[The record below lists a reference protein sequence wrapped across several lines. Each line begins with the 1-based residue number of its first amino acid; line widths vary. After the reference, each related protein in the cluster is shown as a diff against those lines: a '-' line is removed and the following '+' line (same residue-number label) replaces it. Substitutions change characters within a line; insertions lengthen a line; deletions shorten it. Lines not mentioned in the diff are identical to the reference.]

1 MIGPKSGL
9 KWSCRLASPATY
21 GAESG
26 QQRHQRGVGRLL
38 AVGLNYPR
46 GEKMKLTRTAKFA
59 LAVVASSALAVSLLT
74 PAQAA
79 TRSTVI
85 LHETNPITGLNCSL
99 SATNS
104 TTCSAVN
111 YLQGAGFNYY
121 NNKKELIPNTIFG
134 SYKIVK
140 KSATDFRTSWTV
152 NPGRV
157 WSDGTPIT
165 GEDLLLSHVLQSDAY
180 SIAAGLGD
188 PKSKTEKPAFNGL
201 GYSGVYATNIVG
213 EPTLSADKMTVT
225 LRFKKPIANWD
236 LYGPG
241 PGSVHALVLMAEGK
255 KALGTVAEN
264 EAARARFVTAFN
276 NKDTALLKK
285 MGEIWTKDYTIT
297 TVDKT
302 TNPLL
307 LISNGGF
314 ILESAVAKTS
324 VTLKK
329 NPKYNSG
336 PAMSGT
342 IDTVVFKFIGDGT
355 AAAQALANGELDVYA
370 GQATADGVALLKKIS
385 AVNVTGKSEVAYEHW
400 DLHYDTVP
408 DEAPY
413 TGLFS
418 VKDGAKSLA
427 LRKAFLLALPRDEI
441 MSKLIAPINGETTA
455 IKSTWVA
462 PGSALYTKVSAANG
476 SNFYTR
482 GTQETRN
489 ASALA
494 LVQKYYP
501 NVLKSPLKVRVLV
514 PGNNPRRASE
524 FALAKANLA
533 KVGFDLVGD
542 VRTDWPSKLGNS
554 DYDAY
559 FFAWVASSV
568 TQRQSAEV
576 FDTNGGNNIIGYSNS
591 TVDGIISTL
600 DAPLSISVLAAK
612 YIAIERLTNADA
624 ITIGVFIHPGVV
636 AINKELKNLKPSPLS
651 PQMVWNY
658 WEWTY

>member
-1 MIGPKSGL
+1 
-9 KWSCRLASPATY
+9 
-21 GAESG
+21 
-26 QQRHQRGVGRLL
+26 
-38 AVGLNYPR
+38 
-46 GEKMKLTRTAKFA
+46 MKFTHSAKFA
-59 LAVVASSALAVSLLT
+59 LAAAASVALAVSLLT

-104 TTCSAVN
+104 TTCAAVG

-121 NNKKELIPNTIFG
+121 NNKKELVKNTVFG

-140 KSATDFRTSWTV
+140 NSATDFRTSWTV

-165 GEDLLLSHVLQSDAY
+165 GEDLLLSHVLSSDAY

-188 PKSKTEKPAFNGL
+188 PKSKTAKPAFNGL
-201 GYSGVYATNIVG
+201 GYSGVYAENIVG
-213 EPTLSADKMTVT
+213 EPVLSADKMTVT
-225 LRFKKPIANWD
+225 LQFKKKIANWD

-241 PGSVHALVLMAEGK
+241 PASVHALVLMAEGATK
-255 KALGTVAEN
+255 LGTVAEN
-264 EAARARFVTAFN
+264 EAARDRFVKAFQT
-276 NKDTALLKK
+276 KDKALLTK
-285 MGEIWTKDYTIT
+285 MGKVWTDDYTIT
-297 TVDKT
+297 TVDSK

-307 LISNGGF
+307 LVGNGGF

-324 VTLKK
+324 VTLVK
-329 NPKYNSG
+329 NAKYNSG

-342 IDTVVFKFIGDGT
+342 IDKVVFKFIGDGT
-355 AAAQALANGELDVYA
+355 AAAQALANGELDVYS
-370 GQATADGVALLKKIS
+370 GQATADGVAKLKAIS
-385 AVNVTGKSEVAYEHW
+385 GVNVVGVNNVAYEHW

-427 LRKAFLLALPRDEI
+427 LRKAFLLALPRNEI
-441 MSKLIAPINGETTA
+441 MEKLIAPINGVSTP
-455 IKSTWVA
+455 IQSTWLS
-462 PGSALYTKVSAANG
+462 PGSAAYDKLIAANG
-476 SNFYTR
+476 SAFYSR

-501 NVLKSPLKVRVLV
+501 NALKSPLKVRVLV

-524 FALAKANLA
+524 FALAKANMA

-576 FDTNGGNNIIGYSNS
+576 FDTNGGNNIIGYSNAA
-591 TVDGIISTL
+591 VDGIIKTL
-600 DAPLSISVLAAK
+600 DVPMSEPLLIAK
-612 YIAIERLTNADA
+612 YIQIERLSNADA
-624 ITIGVFIHPGVV
+624 VTIGVFVHPGVV
-636 AINKELKNLKPSPLS
+636 AVNKDLKNVKPAPLS

>member
-1 MIGPKSGL
+1 MYPITPQGGL
-9 KWSCRLASPATY
+9 MKL
-21 GAESG
+21 
-26 QQRHQRGVGRLL
+26 QRG
-38 AVGLNYPR
+38 
-46 GEKMKLTRTAKFA
+46 AKFA
-59 LAVVASSALAVSLLT
+59 LAITASAALAVSLLT

-85 LHETNPITGLNCSL
+85 LHETNAITGLNCSL

-104 TTCSAVN
+104 TTCSAVS

-121 NNKKELIPNTIFG
+121 NNKKELVKNTVFG
-134 SYKIVK
+134 SYKISK
-140 KSATDFRTSWTV
+140 NTKTDFRTSWTV

-188 PKSKTEKPAFNGL
+188 PTSKTAKPAFNGL
-201 GYSGVYATNIVG
+201 GYSGVYADNIVG

-241 PGSVHALVLMAEGK
+241 PASVHALVLLAEGK
-255 KALGTVAEN
+255 KDLGTVAQN
-264 EAARARFVTAFN
+264 EAARDRFVTAFN
-276 NKDTALLKK
+276 AKDSVLLKK
-285 MGEIWTKDYTIT
+285 IGKVWSEDFTIT

-307 LISNGGF
+307 LVSNGGF
-314 ILESAVAKTS
+314 ILDSAVAKTS

-336 PAMSGT
+336 PAMSGS

-370 GQATADGVALLKKIS
+370 GQATADGVAALKKIS
-385 AVNVTGKSEVAYEHW
+385 AVNVVGVEQVAYEHW
-400 DLHYDTVP
+400 DLHYDTVV

-418 VKDGAKSLA
+418 VKDGAKSKA
-427 LRKAFLLALPRDEI
+427 LRQAFLLGIPRDEI
-441 MSKLIAPINGETTA
+441 MEKLIAPINGVTTPLS
-455 IKSTWVA
+455 STWVS
-462 PGSALYTKVSAANG
+462 PGSALYSKVIAANG
-476 SNFYTR
+476 SSFLTR
-482 GTQETRN
+482 GTQASRN
-489 ASALA
+489 LTALN
-494 LVQKYYP
+494 LVKKYYP
-501 NVLKSPLKVRVLV
+501 NALKSPVKVRVLV

-524 FALAKANLA
+524 FALAKANMA
-533 KVGFDLVGD
+533 KIGFDLVGE

-568 TQRQSAEV
+568 TQRQSAEI
-576 FDTNGGNNIIGYSNS
+576 FDTNGGNNILGYSNPA
-591 TVDGIISTL
+591 VDGIIATL
-600 DAPLSISVLAAK
+600 DAPLSEAILGAK

-624 ITIGVFIHPGVV
+624 ITTGVFVHPGVV
-636 AINKELKNLKPSPLS
+636 AVNKDLKNVKPGPLS

>member
-1 MIGPKSGL
+1 MGQVD
-9 KWSCRLASPATY
+9 SPQT
-21 GAESG
+21 
-26 QQRHQRGVGRLL
+26 LL
-38 AVGLNYPR
+38 LIPR
-46 GEKMKLTRTAKFA
+46 GGTMKLNRSAKYAFA
-59 LAVVASSALAVSLLT
+59 VAAAAALTVSLLT

-104 TTCSAVN
+104 TTCSAVS
-111 YLQGAGFNYY
+111 YIQGAGFNYY
-121 NNKKELIPNTIFG
+121 NNKKELVKNTVFG
-134 SYKIVK
+134 SYKITK
-140 KSATDFRTSWTV
+140 KSATDFRVQYTV

-157 WSDGTPIT
+157 WSDGTPIDAV
-165 GEDLLLSHVLQSDAY
+165 DLLLSHVLSSDAY

-188 PKSKTEKPAFNGL
+188 PKSKTAKPAFNGL
-201 GYSGVYATNIVG
+201 GYSGVYSDNIVG
-213 EPTLSADKMTVT
+213 EPVLSADKMSVT
-225 LRFKKPIANWD
+225 LQYKKPIANWD
-236 LYGPG
+236 IYGPG
-241 PGSVHALVLMAEGK
+241 PSPVHTLVLMAEGK
-255 KALGTVAEN
+255 TSLQSVSANSDAKDRFL
-264 EAARARFVTAFN
+264 AAYKS
-276 NKDTALLKK
+276 KDTALLKK
-285 MGEIWTKDYTIT
+285 IGKIWSEDYTIT
-297 TVDKT
+297 TVDSK

-307 LISNGGF
+307 LVGNGGF
-314 ILESAVAKTS
+314 ILDSAVAKTS
-324 VTLKK
+324 VTLVK

-342 IDTVVFKFIGDGT
+342 IDKVVFKFIGDGT

-370 GQATADGVALLKKIS
+370 GQATADGVAKLKSIS
-385 AVNVTGKSEVAYEHW
+385 SVNVVGTDQVAYEHW
-400 DLHYDTVP
+400 DLHYDTVV

-418 VKDGAKSLA
+418 VKDGAKSKA
-427 LRKAFLLALPRDEI
+427 LRQAFLLALPRNEI
-441 MSKLIAPINGETTA
+441 MAKLIAPINGVTTPIA
-455 IKSTWVA
+455 STWVA
-462 PGSALYTKVSAANG
+462 PGSAMYDKVTASNG
-476 SNFYTR
+476 SSFYSR

-494 LVQKYYP
+494 LVQKFYP
-501 NVLKSPLKVRVLV
+501 NALKSPLKVRVLV

-524 FALAKANLA
+524 FALAKANMA

-576 FDTNGGNNIIGYSNS
+576 FDTNGGNNIIGYSNPA
-591 TVDGIISTL
+591 VDAIIATL
-600 DAPLSISVLAAK
+600 DAPMSDSLLAAK
-612 YIAIERLTNADA
+612 YIQIERLTNADA
-624 ITIGVFIHPGVV
+624 ITTGVFIHPGVV
-636 AINKELKNLKPSPLS
+636 AVNKDLKNVKPGPLS

>member
-1 MIGPKSGL
+1 MGQVD
-9 KWSCRLASPATY
+9 SPET
-21 GAESG
+21 
-26 QQRHQRGVGRLL
+26 LL
-38 AVGLNYPR
+38 LIPR
-46 GEKMKLTRTAKFA
+46 GGTMKLNRNAKYAFA
-59 LAVVASSALAVSLLT
+59 VAAAAALAVSLLT

-104 TTCSAVN
+104 TTCSAVG

-121 NNKKELIPNTIFG
+121 NNKKELVKNTVFG

-140 KSATDFRTSWTV
+140 NTATDFRTSWTV

-165 GEDLLLSHVLQSDAY
+165 GEDLLLSHVLASDAY

-188 PKSKTEKPAFNGL
+188 PKSKTAKPAFNGL
-201 GYSGVYATNIVG
+201 GYSGVYAENIVG
-213 EPTLSADKMTVT
+213 EPVLSADKMTVT
-225 LRFKKPIANWD
+225 LQFKKKIANWD

-241 PGSVHALVLMAEGK
+241 PSPVHTLVLMAEGATK
-255 KALGTVAEN
+255 LGTVAEN
-264 EAARARFVTAFN
+264 TAARDRFVKAFTS
-276 NKDTALLKK
+276 KDTALLTK
-285 MGEIWTKDYTIT
+285 MGKVWTDDYTIT
-297 TVDKT
+297 TVDSK

-307 LISNGGF
+307 LVGNGGF

-324 VTLKK
+324 VTLVK
-329 NPKYNSG
+329 NAKYNSG

-342 IDTVVFKFIGDGT
+342 IDKVVFKFIGDGT
-355 AAAQALANGELDVYA
+355 AAAQALANGELDVYS
-370 GQATADGVALLKKIS
+370 GQATADGVAKLKAIS
-385 AVNVTGKSEVAYEHW
+385 GVNVVGVNNVAYEHW

-427 LRKAFLLALPRDEI
+427 LRKAFLLALPRNEI
-441 MSKLIAPINGETTA
+441 MEKLIAPINGVSTP
-455 IKSTWVA
+455 IQSTWLS
-462 PGSALYTKVSAANG
+462 PGSAAYDKLIAANG
-476 SNFYTR
+476 SAFYSR
-482 GTQETRN
+482 GTQEARN

-494 LVQKYYP
+494 LVQKYFP
-501 NVLKSPLKVRVLV
+501 NALKSPLKVRVLV

-524 FALAKANLA
+524 FALAKANMA

-576 FDTNGGNNIIGYSNS
+576 FDTNGGNNITGYSNAA
-591 TVDGIISTL
+591 VDGIIKTL
-600 DAPLSISVLAAK
+600 DVPMSEPLLIAK
-612 YIAIERLTNADA
+612 YIQIERLSNADA
-624 ITIGVFIHPGVV
+624 VTIGVFVHPGVV
-636 AINKELKNLKPSPLS
+636 AVNKDLKNVKPAPLS

>member
-1 MIGPKSGL
+1 
-9 KWSCRLASPATY
+9 
-21 GAESG
+21 
-26 QQRHQRGVGRLL
+26 
-38 AVGLNYPR
+38 
-46 GEKMKLTRTAKFA
+46 MKLTRGAKFA
-59 LAVVASSALAVSLLT
+59 LAVAASSALAVSLLT

-85 LHETNPITGLNCSL
+85 LHETNSITGLNCSL

-104 TTCSAVN
+104 TTCSAVA
-111 YLQGAGFNYY
+111 YLQGMGFNYY
-121 NNKKELIPNTIFG
+121 NNKKELVKNSTFG
-134 SYKIVK
+134 SYKLVK
-140 KSATDFRTSWTV
+140 NTATDFRVMYTV
-152 NPGRV
+152 APGRV

-165 GEDLLLSHVLQSDAY
+165 GVDLLLSHVLNSNAY

-188 PKSKTEKPAFNGL
+188 PEGKDAPAFNGL
-201 GYSGVYATNIVG
+201 GYSGVYDANIVG
-213 EPTLSADKMTVT
+213 VPTLSADEMSVT
-225 LRFKKPIANWD
+225 LQYKKRIANWD
-236 LYGPG
+236 VYGPG
-241 PGSVHALVLMAEGK
+241 PSSVHALVLMAEGK
-255 KALGTVAEN
+255 TELQSVAAN
-264 EAARARFVTAFN
+264 NAAKDRFLAAFKS
-276 NKDTALLKK
+276 KDTALLKK
-285 MGEIWTKDYTIT
+285 MGKIWTDDFTIT
-297 TVDKT
+297 TVDSK

-314 ILESAVAKTS
+314 ILDSAVAKTS

-342 IDTVVFKFIGDGT
+342 VDTVVFKFIGDGT

-370 GQATADGVALLKKIS
+370 GQATADGVAKLKAIQN
-385 AVNVTGKSEVAYEHW
+385 VNVVGKEEVAYEHW
-400 DLHYDTVP
+400 DLHYNTAP

-427 LRKAFLLALPRDEI
+427 LRKAFLLALPRNEI
-441 MSKLIAPINGETTA
+441 MEKLIAPINDVTTPIA
-455 IKSTWVA
+455 STWVS
-462 PGSALYTKVSAANG
+462 PGSALYAKVTSANG
-476 SNFYTR
+476 SSFYSR

-489 ASALA
+489 KSALA
-494 LVQKYYP
+494 LVQKFYP
-501 NVLKSPLKVRVLV
+501 NALKSPLKVRVLV

-524 FALAKANLA
+524 FALAKANMA

-576 FDTNGGNNIIGYSNS
+576 FDTNGGNNILGYSNPA
-591 TVDGIISTL
+591 VDAIIATL
-600 DAPLSISVLAAK
+600 DAPLSESILAAK
-612 YIAIERLTNADA
+612 YIQIERLTNADA
-624 ITIGVFIHPGVV
+624 ITLGVFIHPGVAAV
-636 AINKELKNLKPSPLS
+636 NKDLKNVKPGPLS

>member
-1 MIGPKSGL
+1 
-9 KWSCRLASPATY
+9 
-21 GAESG
+21 
-26 QQRHQRGVGRLL
+26 
-38 AVGLNYPR
+38 
-46 GEKMKLTRTAKFA
+46 MKLTRGAKFA
-59 LAVVASSALAVSLLT
+59 LALVASSALAVSLLT

-85 LHETNPITGLNCSL
+85 LHETNSITGLNCSL

-121 NNKKELIPNTIFG
+121 NDKKELVKNTVFG

-140 KSATDFRTSWTV
+140 NTPTDFRTSWTV
-152 NPGRV
+152 NPGRL

-165 GEDLLLSHVLQSDAY
+165 GEDLLLSHVTQSDAY

-188 PKSKTEKPAFNGL
+188 PKSKTAKPAFNGI
-201 GYSGVYATNIVG
+201 GYSSVYADNIVG

-241 PGSVHALVLMAEGK
+241 PSAVHALVLMAEGK

-264 EAARARFVTAFN
+264 EAARDRFVTAFN

-285 MGEIWTKDYTIT
+285 MGDVWTNDFTIT
-297 TVDKT
+297 TVNSS

-307 LISNGGF
+307 LVGNGGF
-314 ILESAVAKTS
+314 IIDNAVAKTS

-336 PAMSGT
+336 PAVSGT

-370 GQATADGVALLKKIS
+370 GQATADGVAALKKIS
-385 AVNVTGKSEVAYEHW
+385 NVNVVGINNVAYEHW
-400 DLHYDTVP
+400 DLHYNTVP

-427 LRKAFLLALPRDEI
+427 LRKAFILAIPRDEI
-441 MSKLIAPINGETTA
+441 MTKLIAPINGVTKP
-455 IKSTWVA
+455 INSTWVS
-462 PGSALYTKVSAANG
+462 PGSALYEKVTAANG
-476 SNFYTR
+476 SAFYNR
-482 GTQETRN
+482 GTQDSRN

-501 NVLKSPLKVRVLV
+501 NALKSPIKVRVLV

-524 FALAKANLA
+524 FALAKANMA

-568 TQRQSAEV
+568 TQRQSAAV
-576 FDTNGGNNIIGYSNS
+576 FDTDGGNNILGYSNPA
-591 TVDGIISTL
+591 VDAIIATL
-600 DAPLSISVLAAK
+600 DAPLKETILSQK

-624 ITIGVFIHPGVV
+624 ITIGVFVHPGVV
-636 AINKELKNLKPSPLS
+636 AVNKDLKNVKPAPLS

>member
-1 MIGPKSGL
+1 
-9 KWSCRLASPATY
+9 
-21 GAESG
+21 
-26 QQRHQRGVGRLL
+26 
-38 AVGLNYPR
+38 
-46 GEKMKLTRTAKFA
+46 MKLNRNAKYAFA
-59 LAVVASSALAVSLLT
+59 VAAAAALAVSLLT

-104 TTCSAVN
+104 TTCSAVG

-121 NNKKELIPNTIFG
+121 NNKKELVKNNVFG

-140 KSATDFRTSWTV
+140 NTATDFRTSWTV

-165 GEDLLLSHVLQSDAY
+165 GEDLLLSHVLSSDAY

-188 PKSKTEKPAFNGL
+188 PKSKTAKPAFNGL
-201 GYSGVYATNIVG
+201 GYSGVYAENIVG
-213 EPTLSADKMTVT
+213 EPVLSADKMTVT
-225 LRFKKPIANWD
+225 LQFKKKIANWD

-241 PGSVHALVLMAEGK
+241 PASVHALVLMAEGK
-255 KALGTVAEN
+255 DKLGTVAEN
-264 EAARARFVTAFN
+264 EAARDRFVKAFQT
-276 NKDTALLKK
+276 KDTALLTK
-285 MGEIWTKDYTIT
+285 MGKVWTNDFTIT
-297 TVDKT
+297 TVDSK

-314 ILESAVAKTS
+314 ILDSAVAKTS
-324 VTLKK
+324 VTLVK

-342 IDTVVFKFIGDGT
+342 IDKVVFKFIGDGT
-355 AAAQALANGELDVYA
+355 AAAQALANGELDVYS
-370 GQATADGVALLKKIS
+370 GQATADGVAKLKAIS
-385 AVNVTGKSEVAYEHW
+385 GVNVVGVNNVAYEHW

-427 LRKAFLLALPRDEI
+427 LRKAFLLALPRNEI
-441 MSKLIAPINGETTA
+441 MEKLIAPINGVSTP
-455 IKSTWVA
+455 IQSTWVS
-462 PGSALYTKVSAANG
+462 PGSAAYDKLIAANG
-476 SNFYTR
+476 SAFYSR

-524 FALAKANLA
+524 FALAKANMA

-576 FDTNGGNNIIGYSNS
+576 FDTNGGNNIIGYSNAA
-591 TVDGIISTL
+591 VDGIIKTL
-600 DAPLSISVLAAK
+600 DVPMSESLLIAK
-612 YIAIERLTNADA
+612 YIQIERLSNADA
-624 ITIGVFIHPGVV
+624 VTIGVFVHPGVV
-636 AINKELKNLKPSPLS
+636 AVNKDLKNVKPAPLS

>member
-1 MIGPKSGL
+1 MGQVD
-9 KWSCRLASPATY
+9 SPQT
-21 GAESG
+21 
-26 QQRHQRGVGRLL
+26 LL
-38 AVGLNYPR
+38 LIPR
-46 GEKMKLTRTAKFA
+46 GGTMKLNRNAKYAFA
-59 LAVVASSALAVSLLT
+59 VAAAAALAVSLLT

-104 TTCSAVN
+104 TTCSAVS
-111 YLQGAGFNYY
+111 YIQGAGFNYY
-121 NNKKELIPNTIFG
+121 NNKKELVKNTVFG
-134 SYKIVK
+134 SYAITK
-140 KSATDFRTSWTV
+140 KSATDFRVKYTV
-152 NPGRV
+152 NSGRV
-157 WSDGTPIT
+157 WSDGTPIDAV
-165 GEDLLLSHVLQSDAY
+165 DLLLSHVLSSDAY

-188 PKSKTEKPAFNGL
+188 PKSKTAKPAFNGL
-201 GYSGVYATNIVG
+201 GYSGVYADNIVG
-213 EPTLSADKMTVT
+213 EPVLSADKMSVT
-225 LRFKKPIANWD
+225 LQYKKPIANWD
-236 LYGPG
+236 IYGPG
-241 PGSVHALVLMAEGK
+241 PSPVHTLVLMADGK
-255 KALGTVAEN
+255 TSLQSASANQDAKDRFLKAFQT
-264 EAARARFVTAFN
+264 
-276 NKDTALLKK
+276 KDTALLKK
-285 MGEIWTKDYTIT
+285 IGKIWSEDYTIT
-297 TVDKT
+297 TVDSK

-307 LISNGGF
+307 LVGNGGF

-324 VTLKK
+324 VTLVK

-342 IDTVVFKFIGDGT
+342 VDKVVFKFIGDGT

-370 GQATADGVALLKKIS
+370 GQATADGVAKLKSIS
-385 AVNVTGKSEVAYEHW
+385 SVNVVGTDQVAYEHW
-400 DLHYDTVP
+400 DLHYDTVV

-418 VKDGAKSLA
+418 VKDGAKSKA
-427 LRKAFLLALPRDEI
+427 LRQAFLLALPRNEI
-441 MSKLIAPINGETTA
+441 MEKLIAPINGVKTPIA
-455 IKSTWVA
+455 STWVA
-462 PGSALYTKVSAANG
+462 PGSAMYDKVTAANG
-476 SNFYTR
+476 SAFYSR

-501 NVLKSPLKVRVLV
+501 NALKSPLKVRVLV

-524 FALAKANLA
+524 FALAKANMA

-542 VRTDWPSKLGNS
+542 VRTDWPSLLGNS
-554 DYDAY
+554 NYDAY

-576 FDTNGGNNIIGYSNS
+576 FDTNGGNNILGYSNKA
-591 TVDGIISTL
+591 VDGIIATL
-600 DAPLSISVLAAK
+600 DAPMSESLLAAK
-612 YIAIERLTNADA
+612 YIQIERLTNADA

-636 AINKELKNLKPSPLS
+636 AVNKDLKNVKPGPLS

>member
-1 MIGPKSGL
+1 MGQVD
-9 KWSCRLASPATY
+9 SPQT
-21 GAESG
+21 
-26 QQRHQRGVGRLL
+26 LL
-38 AVGLNYPR
+38 LIPR
-46 GEKMKLTRTAKFA
+46 GGSMKFTRSAKFA
-59 LAVVASSALAVSLLT
+59 LAAAATAALAVSLLT

-104 TTCSAVN
+104 TTCSAVS

-121 NNKKELIPNTIFG
+121 NNKKELVKNTVFG

-140 KSATDFRTSWTV
+140 NTATDFRTSWTV

-165 GEDLLLSHVLQSDAY
+165 GEDLLLSHVLASDAY

-188 PKSKTEKPAFNGL
+188 PKSKTAKPAFNGL
-201 GYSGVYATNIVG
+201 GYSGVYAENIVG
-213 EPTLSADKMTVT
+213 EPVLSADKMTVT
-225 LRFKKPIANWD
+225 LQFKKKIANWD

-241 PGSVHALVLMAEGK
+241 PSSVHALVLMAEGK
-255 KALGTVAEN
+255 DKLGTVAEN
-264 EAARARFVTAFN
+264 VAARDRFVKAFQT
-276 NKDTALLKK
+276 KDTALLTK
-285 MGEIWTKDYTIT
+285 MGKVWTNDFTIT
-297 TVDKT
+297 TVDSK

-307 LISNGGF
+307 LVSNGGF
-314 ILESAVAKTS
+314 LLESAVAKTS
-324 VTLKK
+324 VTLVK
-329 NPKYNSG
+329 NAKYNSG

-342 IDTVVFKFIGDGT
+342 IDKVVFKFIGDGT
-355 AAAQALANGELDVYA
+355 AAAQALANGELDVYS
-370 GQATADGVALLKKIS
+370 GQATADGVAKLKAIS
-385 AVNVTGKSEVAYEHW
+385 GVNVVGVNNVAYEHW

-441 MSKLIAPINGETTA
+441 MEKLIAPINGVSTP
-455 IKSTWVA
+455 IRSTWVS
-462 PGSALYTKVSAANG
+462 PGSTAYDKLIAANG
-476 SNFYTR
+476 SAFYSR

-501 NVLKSPLKVRVLV
+501 DVLKSPLKVRVLV

-524 FALAKANLA
+524 FALAKANMA

-576 FDTNGGNNIIGYSNS
+576 FDTNGGNNIIGYSNPA
-591 TVDGIISTL
+591 VDAIIATL
-600 DAPLSISVLAAK
+600 DAPMSDSLLAAK
-612 YIAIERLTNADA
+612 YIQIERLTNADA
-624 ITIGVFIHPGVV
+624 ITTGVFIHPGVV
-636 AINKELKNLKPSPLS
+636 AVNKDLKNVKPGPLS

>member
-1 MIGPKSGL
+1 
-9 KWSCRLASPATY
+9 
-21 GAESG
+21 
-26 QQRHQRGVGRLL
+26 
-38 AVGLNYPR
+38 
-46 GEKMKLTRTAKFA
+46 MKLTRGAKLA

-85 LHETNPITGLNCSL
+85 LHETNPITGLNCGL

-104 TTCSAVN
+104 TTCAAVG
-111 YLQGAGFNYY
+111 YLQGNGFNYY
-121 NNKKELIPNTIFG
+121 NSKKELVKNTIFG
-134 SYKIVK
+134 SYKILK
-140 KSATDFRTSWTV
+140 NSTTDFRTQWTV

-165 GEDLLLSHVLQSDAY
+165 GEDLLLSHILSSDAY

-188 PKSKTEKPAFNGL
+188 PKNKTDKPAFNGL

-225 LRFKKPIANWD
+225 LQFKKKIANWD

-241 PGSVHALVLMAEGK
+241 PASVHALVLMAEGK
-255 KALGTVAEN
+255 DKLGTVAEN
-264 EAARARFVTAFN
+264 VAARDRFVQAFLA
-276 NKDTALLKK
+276 KDTTLLKK
-285 MGEIWTKDYTIT
+285 MGAIWSKDYTIT
-297 TVDKT
+297 TVDAK

-307 LISNGGF
+307 LVGNGGF
-314 ILESAVAKTS
+314 LIDNAVAKTS

-336 PAMSGT
+336 PALSGS

-370 GQATADGVALLKKIS
+370 GQATADGVAKLKAIKN
-385 AVNVTGKSEVAYEHW
+385 VNVVGKDEVAYEHW

-427 LRKAFLLALPRDEI
+427 LRRAFLLALPRNEI
-441 MSKLIAPINGETTA
+441 MEKLIAPINGVSKA
-455 IKSTWVA
+455 IQSTWLA
-462 PGSALYTKVSAANG
+462 PGSAAYDKLTAANG
-476 SNFYTR
+476 STFYSR
-482 GTQETRN
+482 GTQESRN

-494 LVQKYYP
+494 LVQKFYP
-501 NVLKSPLKVRVLV
+501 DVLKSPLKVRVLV

-524 FALAKANLA
+524 FALAKANMI
-533 KVGFDLVGD
+533 KVGFDLVGE

-554 DYDAY
+554 DYDVY
-559 FFAWVASSV
+559 FFAWVASAV
-568 TQRQSAEV
+568 TQRQSAEI
-576 FDTNGGNNIIGYSNS
+576 FDTNGGNNIFGYSNK
-591 TVDGIISTL
+591 TVDGIIATL
-600 DAPLSISVLAAK
+600 DAPMSESLLVAK
-612 YIAIERLTNADA
+612 YIQIERLTNADA
-624 ITIGVFIHPGVV
+624 VTIGVFIHPGVV
-636 AINKELKNLKPSPLS
+636 AVNKDLKNVKPGPLS
-651 PQMVWNY
+651 PTIVWNY